1 MHIVADGYERFFSNN
16 EARFRRMKRV
26 IRVDVCRNYQALL
39 EQSSFTRR
47 NYLRLK
53 RWLELRRK
61 LARLEQDLVNN
72 LY

>member
-1 MHIVADGYERFFSNN
+1 MHIVADGYERFVGNN

-61 LARLEQDLVNN
+61 LAQLDRELARN